1 MPTDSSPLAGIT
13 VIALEHAVAA
23 PFASRQLADLGARVI
38 KIERV
43 DGGDFGR
50 DYDRAINGILS
61 SVFMWTSRSKE
72 SVAIDLR
79 SVPGRRLLD
88 ELLRRADVLL
98 QNLGPGALDRLGFPS
113 DELRS
118 QYPRL
123 VTVSNT
129 GYGTSGPDSGKR
141 AYDAL
146 IQAESGITAATGSA
160 TEMAK
165 PGFSAADV
173 SAGMYMFAATLTGLY
188 QRERTGEGATFDVAM
203 LDSMTDAFANHIY
216 KSQYTGEPTDRYGMA
231 HPFAVPYGA
240 YLASDGP
247 LMLGIQNDREWAR
260 FTSQVLGRSELADHP
275 DYATNVAR
283 TKNRVGVDAI
293 VGEFFSSRDSA
304 CLSGLLDN
312 AEIAWAKINNSLE
325 VADHP
330 QFIARDRWVETDS
343 PAGPVKTLK
352 QVIVERGKEWS
363 YGPIP
368 GLGEHTERVL
378 AEVGFTESEISEM
391 RASGA
396 IA

>member
-1 MPTDSSPLAGIT
+1 MSTESSPLARIT

-50 DYDRAINGILS
+50 DYDRAINGVLS
-61 SVFMWTSRSKE
+61 SVFMWTSRGKE

-79 SVPGRRLLD
+79 TTEGRRLLD
-88 ELLRRADVLL
+88 ELLQRSDVLL
-98 QNLGPGALDRLGFPS
+98 QNLGPGALDRLGFPG
-113 DELRS
+113 DELRVR
-118 QYPRL
+118 YPRL

-129 GYGTSGPDSGKR
+129 GYGTTGPDSGKR

-146 IQAESGITAATGSA
+146 IQAESGITAATGTA
-160 TEMAK
+160 DEMAK

-173 SAGMYMFAATLTGLY
+173 SAGMYMFAAALTGLY
-188 QRERTGEGATFDVAM
+188 QRERTGEGTILDIAM

-216 KSQYTGEPTDRYGMA
+216 KSQHTGEPTGRYGMA

-240 YLASDGP
+240 YQASDGP

-260 FTSQVLGRSELADHP
+260 FTSQVLGRPELADDP

-283 TKNRVGVDAI
+283 TTNRRGVDVI
-293 VGEFFSSRDSA
+293 VDEFFSSRDSG
-304 CLSGLLDN
+304 CLSELLDS
-312 AEIAWAKINNSLE
+312 ADIAWAKINNTLE

-330 QFIARDRWVETDS
+330 QFTARNRWVETGS

-352 QVIVERGKEWS
+352 QVIVERGKELT

-368 GLGEHTERVL
+368 GLGDHTDRVL
-378 AEVGFTESEISEM
+378 TEVGFTDSEIAEM
-391 RASGA
+391 RESGA
-396 IA
+396 IV